1 MSLFDK
7 MFKKNALD
15 EAMENAYENIKEN
28 NPVTKK
34 AKATIEDAAKGITK
48 SLEKELYGKEQ
59 EHPEGQPSPLEDFDS
74 LSAEWDEMIDQIID
88 RELGQFY
95 RHRLRHHF
103 HHCHHRR
110 RIRFL
115 RHENV
120 LCRNHESTSH
130 HPHQVHHHRQRRNR
144 QAGPGRHKESPG

>member
-74 LSAEWDEMIDQIID
+74 LSAEWDDMIDKIID
-88 RELGQFY
+88 RELGQFKVC
-95 RHRLRHHF
+95 RKCGKAVPSELEICP
-103 HHCHHRR
+103 HCNSPLPDLTAAYQICPHCGAKNRY
-110 RIRFL
+110 L
-115 RHENV
+115 NLKCEN
-120 LCRNHESTSH
+120 C
-130 HPHQVHHHRQRRNR
+130 
-144 QAGPGRHKESPG
+144 GKELNLT